1 MFCIHLE
8 INISY
13 IKLDINSK
21 ESYIDMLTLNNY
33 NTLYSEIIGML
44 LRKKFVQIK

>member
-33 NTLYSEIIGML
+33 NTLY
-44 LRKKFVQIK
+44 